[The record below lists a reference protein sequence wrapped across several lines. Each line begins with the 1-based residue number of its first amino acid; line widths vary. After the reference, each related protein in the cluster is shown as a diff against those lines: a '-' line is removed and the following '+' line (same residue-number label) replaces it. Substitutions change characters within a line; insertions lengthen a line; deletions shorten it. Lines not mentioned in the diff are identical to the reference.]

1 MASHALESGRGE
13 RVGSPPSS
21 LDGVVC
27 VGCRLA
33 GQSDWWQWLA
43 PDAALNLCASGR
55 VKALMS
61 GPLPIFEFRM
71 NIQNRFELP
80 KPKIENGTFPMSNN
94 YEKFKSH
101 RKDEKEPRSILVKL
115 PIQNK
120 IQNINSTSF

>member
-1 MASHALESGRGE
+1 
-13 RVGSPPSS
+13 
-21 LDGVVC
+21 
-27 VGCRLA
+27 
-33 GQSDWWQWLA
+33 LA

-94 YEKFKSH
+94 YEKYKSH